1 MPTVRRLAVAGAL
14 MSAAVAGAQQPTAN
28 KANWTLSNMFA
39 DTATLRRVSYT
50 TSLTPNWINGGDSL
64 WYNWR
69 DHNAC
74 NFYVAYPRLKTKT
87 PMFNHA
93 LLASQLSVLHKKPFD
108 PTRLPF
114 NSVEFAKD
122 AKSMNFGVE
131 GQRYEWSFATQELKS
146 LGRDTTTQNAGG
158 GRGGRGNAAGG
169 SQTPAIQYCQGGGAS
184 RATTQANAGG
194 GAGGGRGGIGGG
206 NASNVRGYSPDST
219 MFV

>member
-1 MPTVRRLAVAGAL
+1 MLTVRRIAVTAAIL
-14 MSAAVAGAQQPTAN
+14 SAAVAGAQQPTAN

-74 NFYVAYPRLKTKT
+74 NYYVAYPRTKAKTL
-87 PMFNHA
+87 MFNHS

-114 NSVEFAKD
+114 NAVEFAKD
-122 AKSMNFGVE
+122 AKSMTFGVE
-131 GQRYEWSFATQELKS
+131 GQRDDWRFATEALRP
-146 LGRDTTTQNAGG
+146 LGRDTTVNQNAGG
-158 GRGGRGNAAGG
+158 GRGGRG
-169 SQTPAIQYCQGGGAS
+169 
-184 RATTQANAGG
+184 
-194 GAGGGRGGIGGG
+194 GG
-206 NASNVRGYSPDST
+206 NVA
-219 MFV
+219 

>member
-1 MPTVRRLAVAGAL
+1 MLTVRRIAVAGAML
-14 MSAAVAGAQQPTAN
+14 SAAAAGAQQPAAN

-69 DHNAC
+69 DHSAC
-74 NFYVAYPRLKTKT
+74 NYYVAYPRLKSKT
-87 PMFNHA
+87 LMFDHSR
-93 LLASQLSVLHKKPFD
+93 LASQLSVLHKKPFD

-158 GRGGRGNAAGG
+158 GRGGRGAGNANGAP
-169 SQTPAIQYCQGGGAS
+169 QTPPIQYCQGGGAS
-184 RATTQANAGG
+184 RSTAQANGG
-194 GAGGGRGGIGGG
+194 GGGGGGGGRGAGPAGG
-206 NASNVRGYSPDST
+206 AQNVR
-219 MFV
+219 

>member
-1 MPTVRRLAVAGAL
+1 MLTVRRFAVTAAAL
-14 MSAAVAGAQQPTAN
+14 VAAAAGAQQPAAN
-28 KANWTLSNMFA
+28 KANWTLSNMFS

-74 NFYVAYPRLKTKT
+74 NFYVAYPRTKAKTV
-87 PMFNHA
+87 MFDHSR
-93 LLASQLSVLHKKPFD
+93 LASQLSVLHKKPFD

-114 NSVEFAKD
+114 YSVEFAKD

-146 LGRDTTTQNAGG
+146 IGRDTTANQNGG
-158 GRGGRGNAAGG
+158 GRGGRGGG
-169 SQTPAIQYCQGGGAS
+169 
-184 RATTQANAGG
+184 NAGG
-194 GAGGGRGGIGGG
+194 AQQTPQIQ
-206 NASNVRGYSPDST
+206 Y
-219 MFV
+219 

>member
-74 NFYVAYPRLKTKT
+74 NYYVAYPRLKAKT
-87 PMFNHA
+87 LMFDHSK
-93 LLASQLSVLHKKPFD
+93 LASQLSVLHKKPFD

-122 AKSMNFGVE
+122 AKSMNFGVK
-131 GQRYEWSFATQELKS
+131 GQRYEWAFATQELKS
-146 LGRDTTTQNAGG
+146 LGRDTTTNLNASG
-158 GRGGRGNAAGG
+158 GRGGRGGG
-169 SQTPAIQYCQGGGAS
+169 NVGGAPQTPPIQYCQGGGAS
-184 RATTQANAGG
+184 RAT
-194 GAGGGRGGIGGG
+194 AGGGRGGRGGAG
-206 NASNVRGYSPDST
+206 GVGG
-219 MFV
+219 